1 MTLKALF
8 LNGSLKTREET
19 SNTESLMN
27 EVITHFEKENV
38 QSETIRLADYNI
50 KFGISEDEGEGDEWP
65 LILEKIKTADIL
77 VIGTPLWIGEK
88 SSITTLA
95 MERIYGGSSLTN
107 EKGQSIY
114 YNKVAGVVV
123 TGNEDGAKRAASS
136 VLYGLTHCGFTIPP
150 NVDTYWVGEAGP
162 GASYIEAEGYTND
175 FTMQHAKTMAY
186 NLVHFARI
194 LKKIRYLLKEIYWKV
209 DTWEWKD

>member
-1 MTLKALF
+1 MTIKALF

-65 LILEKIKTADIL
+65 LILEKIQHADIL
-77 VIGTPLWIGEK
+77 VMGTPIWIGEK

-107 EKGQSIY
+107 EKGQCIY

-123 TGNEDGAKRAASS
+123 TGNEDGAKHAAGS
-136 VLYGLTHCGFTIPP
+136 VLYGLAHSGFTIPP

-162 GASYIEAEGYTND
+162 GASYIEAEGYKND
-175 FTMQHAKTMAY
+175 FTMQHAEIMAY
-186 NLVHFARI
+186 NLVHFARM
-194 LKKIRYLLKEIYWKV
+194 LKRNQIPAEGNLIEG
-209 DTWEWKD
+209 

>member
-38 QSETIRLADYNI
+38 QSETLRLADYNI
-50 KFGISEDEGEGDEWP
+50 KFGISEDEGEGDDWP
-65 LILEKIKTADIL
+65 LILEKIKAADIL

-95 MERIYGGSSLTN
+95 MKRIYGGSSLTN

-123 TGNEDGAKRAASS
+123 TGNEDGAKHAASS

-162 GASYIEAEGYTND
+162 GASYIEAEGYKND

-186 NLVHFARI
+186 NLVHFART
-194 LKKIRYLLKEIYWKV
+194 LKENPIPAEGNIIKS
-209 DTWEWKD
+209 

>member
-50 KFGISEDEGEGDEWP
+50 KFGISEDEGEGDEWH
-65 LILEKIKTADIL
+65 LIIEKIKTADIL

-123 TGNEDGAKRAASS
+123 TGNEDGAKHAASS

-162 GASYIEAEGYTND
+162 GASYIEAEGFKND
-175 FTMQHAKTMAY
+175 FTMHHAKTMAY

-194 LKKIRYLLKEIYWKV
+194 LKENPIPAEGNLIES
-209 DTWEWKD
+209 

>member
-1 MTLKALF
+1 MTIKALF

-107 EKGQSIY
+107 EKGQSVY

-123 TGNEDGAKRAASS
+123 TGNEDGAKHAASS

-162 GASYIEAEGYTND
+162 GASYIEAEGYKND

-194 LKKIRYLLKEIYWKV
+194 LKENPIPAEGNLIES
-209 DTWEWKD
+209 